1 MKKSYKMQK
10 PTWLTI
16 AVCVSAA
23 ALIIGA
29 AANVW
34 RLQFWQDLTAQNR
47 IIVPLLCVAF
57 SLLAIIAL
65 TFAFWA
71 RYTVTGSVL
80 SVWYGTWRC
89 KLNVLAITEAVQYQ
103 KSKRLALFFGEEYFL
118 IAIRQEEFSEFL
130 DELRAGGGTFACSI
144 DYEEDAK

>member
-1 MKKSYKMQK
+1 MQK

-23 ALIIGA
+23 ELIIGA

-89 KLNVLAITEAVQYQ
+89 KLNVLAVTEAVQYQ

-130 DELRAGGGTFACSI
+130 DELRAGGGTFTCSI

>member
-1 MKKSYKMQK
+1 MNQSYKMQK

-47 IIVPLLCVAF
+47 VIVPLLCVSF

-65 TFAFWA
+65 TFAFGA

-103 KSKRLALFFGEEYFL
+103 KSKRLVLFFGEEYFL
-118 IAIRQEEFSEFL
+118 ISIRAEEFSAFL

-144 DYEEDAK
+144 DYEEDVK

>member
-47 IIVPLLCVAF
+47 IIVPLLCVTF

-130 DELRAGGGTFACSI
+130 DELRAGGGTFTCSI

>member
-10 PTWLTI
+10 PTWLTV
-16 AVCVSAA
+16 AVCCSAL

-29 AANVW
+29 AANAW
-34 RLQFWQDLTAQNR
+34 RLTFWQDLTVQNR
-47 IIVPLLCVAF
+47 IIVPILCVAF
-57 SLLAIIAL
+57 SLLAVIAI
-65 TFAFWA
+65 TFAFFA

-89 KLNVLAITEAVQYQ
+89 KLNVLAVTEAVQYQ

-118 IAIRQEEFSEFL
+118 IAISETQFSEFL
-130 DELRAGGGTFACSI
+130 DDLRAGGGTFTCSI
-144 DYEEDAK
+144 DYEDGLQ

>member
-103 KSKRLALFFGEEYFL
+103 KSKRLALFLGEEYFL

-130 DELRAGGGTFACSI
+130 DELRAGGGTFTCSI